1 MELAADRF
9 VINVQHTPERV
20 IDAESFATLM
30 TLRGHYVRVYN
41 AAGQTEAMCYGCTSG
56 KAPPDVVCFSFGKVR
71 DFEMSFDIDPG
82 YNSHN
87 MVWTSREKKYLQRGR
102 VIPKIFLAKAQ
113 HVPGKK
119 VLTFSSDPLGLDDEI
134 RGADATIPDG
144 VGVAVIL
151 KNIDLYIVVKLIT
164 LAIPIVCLRDIEV
177 SEYVDQS
184 TGVCIDDITELNAA
198 LESARAIQVQLPSRF
213 SPVKIAE
220 EYEKLIRRVVL
231 PDASRPVG
239 HVETFFMVDKPDAM
253 PGFSLKDT
261 VYTNEQLELG
271 NLWMNAETPIRRES
285 LARVVDAFGIS
296 SIVTL
301 HATSTADLESLN
313 IRPYIVVFD
322 EPPRHVPSWLRPT
335 QNGLVFIS
343 ESPTKAIIGF
353 MPELEMFARGLSDL
367 ESIGEIVFERFSWR
381 RLHTFRLVL
390 GIGPAK
396 VEGVEWV
403 DVTDR
408 FAIDRQAFPKKFSP
422 KRLETVGVIDKPE
435 SISLGKMINGRFESS
450 GDPFEDISRVANK
463 LSLKLRN
470 IPSDELN
477 VTLEKYRGIDVV
489 VDNTDDPTCRIAL
502 EAICCGVFVVV
513 KSKRCVLDGAED
525 VPRYSCPEQLESC
538 LSALPTTDLGEIA
551 SRFDMN
557 KLSLDFLK

>member
-9 VINVQHTPERV
+9 VITIQHTPERAV
-20 IDAESFATLM
+20 DAESFATLM

-41 AAGQTEAMCYGCTSG
+41 ATGRTEAMCYGCTTG
-56 KAPPDVVCFSFGKVR
+56 EAPPDVVCFSFGKVR
-71 DFEMSFDIDPG
+71 HFEMSFNIDPE
-82 YNSHN
+82 YNSDN
-87 MVWTSREKKYLQRGR
+87 IVWTSREKKYLQRGR
-102 VIPKIFLAKAQ
+102 VIPKIFLAKTK

-119 VLTFSSDPLGLDDEI
+119 VLTFSSDPLGLNDEI
-134 RGADATIPDG
+134 RGTDATVPDG
-144 VGVAVIL
+144 VGIAVIL
-151 KNIDLYIVVKLIT
+151 ENVDMYVVVKLIT

-184 TGVCIDDITELNAA
+184 TGMCIDDITELNAA
-198 LESARAIQVQLPSRF
+198 LESARAIQVQLPTRF

-220 EYEKLIRRVVL
+220 EYEKIIRRLVL
-231 PDASRPVG
+231 PDARRPVG
-239 HVETFFMVDKPDAM
+239 HVETFFMVDKPNAGQ
-253 PGFSLKDT
+253 GFSLKDT
-261 VYTNEQLELG
+261 IFTNEQLGLG
-271 NLWMNAETPIRRES
+271 NLWMNAEMPIRRES

-301 HATSTADLESLN
+301 HATSTIDLESLN
-313 IRPYIVVFD
+313 IRPYVVVFD
-322 EPPRHVPSWLRPT
+322 EPPRQVPSWLRPT
-335 QNGLVFIS
+335 SNGLTFVA
-343 ESPTKAIIGF
+343 ESPTKAIVGF

-367 ESIGEIVFERFSWR
+367 ESIGEIVFERFSWQ

-403 DVTDR
+403 DVTNR
-408 FAIDRQAFPKKFSP
+408 FAIDRQTFPKKFSP

-435 SISLGKMINGRFESS
+435 SISLGKIINGKFESCS
-450 GDPFEDISRVANK
+450 DPFEDISRVTNK
-463 LSLKLRN
+463 LALKLRN

-477 VTLEKYRGIDVV
+477 VTLEKYRGVDVV
-489 VDNTDDPTCRIAL
+489 IDNTDDPTCRIAL

-513 KSKRCVLDGAED
+513 KSKRCILDEIEG
-525 VPRYSCPEQLESC
+525 VPRYSCPEQLEGC
-538 LSALPTTDLGEIA
+538 LGALPSTDLCEIA